1 MRMKVKGRIIKL
13 TGGLYTVMT
22 EHGRIEARPRGL
34 FRHHNQA
41 PKVGDFV
48 LCEDQT
54 IVDLEERFNDLDR
67 PAIANVDLALLLN
80 AATQPDFSFNL
91 LDRFLVM
98 IESHQVQA
106 VIIVPKIDL
115 LDTHALKALKKDLT
129 YYEAYYPVY
138 YVSKHDAAT
147 TEPIKALLTDK
158 VSVLAGQTGAGKS
171 SLMNVLDPTLDL
183 QIGEISKALG
193 RGRHTTRH
201 TELWP
206 LAGGWLADT
215 PGFSKLTFDH
225 LEADDLTT
233 YYPDFMALSSQCK
246 FRGCQHLNEP
256 HCAVKKAVEE
266 GLILESR
273 LQNYRLM
280 HQELKDVKRY

>member
-1 MRMKVKGRIIKL
+1 MKVKGRIIKL

-22 EHGRIEARPRGL
+22 DQGRIEARPRGL

-41 PKVGDFV
+41 PKVGDWV
-48 LCEDQT
+48 WCEAQT
-54 IVDLEERFNDLDR
+54 IVDLEDRHNDLER

-80 AATQPDFSFNL
+80 AATKPDFSFNL

-98 IESHQVQA
+98 IESHDVQA

-115 LDTHALKALKKDLT
+115 LEAEALEDLKKDLR
-129 YYEAYYPVY
+129 YYETYYPVY
-138 YVSKHDAAT
+138 YVNKHDAKT
-147 TEPIKALLTDK
+147 TEPVKTLLADK

-171 SLMNVLDPTLDL
+171 SLMNVLDPSLNL
-183 QIGEISKALG
+183 QVGEISKALG

-215 PGFSKLTFDH
+215 PGFSKLSFDH
-225 LEADDLTT
+225 LQADDLSS
-233 YYPDFMALSSQCK
+233 YYPDFVALSSQCK

-256 HCAVKKAVEE
+256 HCAVKKAAEE
-266 GLILESR
+266 GLILPSR
-273 LQNYRLM
+273 IQNYRLI
-280 HQELKDVKRY
+280 HQELNEVKRY